1 MVIKMAT
8 ELKQIRTRGYLAKD
22 FDAFRSQLL
31 QYARLYY
38 PDRIQDFSETSLG
51 GVFLDLASYTGDIMS
66 FYLDH
71 QYGELDPN
79 TAVETENV
87 ERLIRSSG
95 VTIVGASPALVDV
108 TIYIEVPAV
117 DINNAIVPLPEGLP
131 IVKENSVFNSTSGI
145 NFNLLANV
153 DFSKKRSDG
162 TYAANIQVGKIND
175 LGTPTTF
182 IMSLDGTCISGEQIS
197 ETITFGAY
205 TPFPSFTLSRPNITD
220 ILTVTDDRGNS
231 YYQVSSLTDD
241 VVYRNVLNMARDSNE
256 ISEALKVVPAPY
268 RYINIVDLA
277 TRSTRLIF
285 GAGDD
290 TSLENDAVP
299 DPSDFAISLPYS
311 KTFSRTSI
319 NPLQMLKTKTLGIY
333 SANSQAVVTYRYGGG
348 LNHNVSPESI
358 NIINQL
364 LIDFPLNPTVDIT
377 SFVRGKL
384 SVINKKQA
392 SGGEDAPSIDQLK
405 SLVPSA
411 KNAQER
417 IVTKEDLLSR
427 VYSIPSNFGRV
438 YRAAVRSNPNNP
450 LSTQLFIVS
459 RTPESKLITS
469 ADTLKENLK
478 KYLAPYRL
486 VNDAIDI
493 LDAYIINLS
502 LLFEVVI
509 DPSLNRQLV
518 LQTVLRSLTEK
529 LNINNFS
536 IDQPI
541 VISDIQNLIYVTP
554 GILSVT
560 NLEFRNYVDTVNNRS
575 YSDVT
580 FDVKNNIRKGILYP
594 PPGGIFEFRY
604 PDYDIIGRTST

>member
-1 MVIKMAT
+1 MVT

-51 GVFLDLASYTGDIMS
+51 GVFLDLASYAGDIMS

-79 TAVETENV
+79 TAVETDNI

-108 TIYIEVPAV
+108 TIYIEVPAFTFN
-117 DINNAIVPLPEGLP
+117 DSIVPSPEALP
-131 IVKENSVFNSTSGI
+131 IIKENSIFNSTSGI
-145 NFNLLANV
+145 SFNLLADI

-162 TYAANIQVGKIND
+162 TYAATVQVGRID
-175 LGTPTTF
+175 DSGAPISF
-182 IMSLDGTCISGEQIS
+182 IMSLDGTCISGTQTS
-197 ETITFGAY
+197 ETITFGEFVA
-205 TPFPSFTLSRPNITD
+205 FPSFTLSQPNITD
-220 ILTVTDDRGNS
+220 ILTITDDQGNS

-241 VVYRNVLNMARDSNE
+241 VVYRNVLNTARDAGE

-268 RYINIVDLA
+268 RYISIVDLA

-285 GAGDD
+285 GSGDD

-333 SANSQAVVTYRYGGG
+333 SANSQATVTYRYGGG
-348 LNHNVSPESI
+348 LSHNAAPETI

-364 LIDFPLNPTVDIT
+364 LINFPLNPTVDIT

-384 SVINKKQA
+384 SVLNKKQA

-518 LQTVLRSLTEK
+518 LQAVLRSLTEK

-554 GILSVT
+554 GVLSVT

>member
-1 MVIKMAT
+1 MAT

-79 TAVETENV
+79 TAVETDNI

-108 TIYIEVPAV
+108 TIYIEVPAFTFN
-117 DINNAIVPLPEGLP
+117 DSIVPSPEALP
-131 IVKENSVFNSTSGI
+131 IIKENSIFNSTSGI
-145 NFNLLANV
+145 SFNLLADI

-162 TYAANIQVGKIND
+162 TYAATVQVGRIND
-175 LGTPTTF
+175 LGAPVSF
-182 IMSLDGTCISGEQIS
+182 IMSLDGTCISGTQTS
-197 ETITFGAY
+197 ETITFGEFVA
-205 TPFPSFTLSRPNITD
+205 FPSFTLSQPNITD
-220 ILTVTDDRGNS
+220 ILTITDDQGNS

-241 VVYRNVLNMARDSNE
+241 VVYRNVLNTARDAGE

-268 RYINIVDLA
+268 RYISVVDLA

-285 GAGDD
+285 GSGDD

-333 SANSQAVVTYRYGGG
+333 SANSQATVTYRYGGG
-348 LNHNVSPESI
+348 LSHNVAPETI

-364 LIDFPLNPTVDIT
+364 LINFPLNPTVDIT

-384 SVINKKQA
+384 SVLNKKQA

-417 IVTKEDLLSR
+417 IVTREDLLSR

-438 YRAAVRSNPNNP
+438 YRAAARSNPNNP

-459 RTPESKLITS
+459 RTPESKLINS

-486 VNDAIDI
+486 VSDAIDI

-518 LQTVLRSLTEK
+518 LQNVLRSLTEK
-529 LNINNFS
+529 LNISNFS

-541 VISDIQNLIYVTP
+541 VISDIQNLIYVIP
-554 GILSVT
+554 GVLSVT
-560 NLEFRNYVDTVNNRS
+560 NLEFRNYFDTVNNRS

-604 PDYDIIGRTST
+604 PDYDIIGRTSM

>member
-79 TAVETENV
+79 TAVETDNI

-108 TIYIEVPAV
+108 TIYIEVPAFTFN
-117 DINNAIVPLPEGLP
+117 DSIVPSPEALP
-131 IVKENSVFNSTSGI
+131 IIKENSIFNSTSGI
-145 NFNLLANV
+145 SFNLLADI

-162 TYAANIQVGKIND
+162 TYAATVQVGRIND
-175 LGTPTTF
+175 SGAPISF
-182 IMSLDGTCISGEQIS
+182 IMSLDGTCISGTQTS
-197 ETITFGAY
+197 ETITFGEFVA
-205 TPFPSFTLSRPNITD
+205 FPSFTLSQPNITD
-220 ILTVTDDRGNS
+220 ILTITDDQGNS

-241 VVYRNVLNMARDSNE
+241 VVYRNVLNTARDAGE

-268 RYINIVDLA
+268 RYISVVDLA

-285 GAGDD
+285 GSGDD

-333 SANSQAVVTYRYGGG
+333 SANSQATVTYRYGGG
-348 LNHNVSPESI
+348 LSHNVAPETI
-358 NIINQL
+358 NVINQL
-364 LIDFPLNPTVDIT
+364 LINFPLNPTVDIT

-384 SVINKKQA
+384 SVLNKKQA

>member
-1 MVIKMAT
+1 MAT

>member
-1 MVIKMAT
+1 MVT

-51 GVFLDLASYTGDIMS
+51 GVFLDLASYAGDIMS

-79 TAVETENV
+79 TAVETDNI

-108 TIYIEVPAV
+108 TIYIEVPAFTFN
-117 DINNAIVPLPEGLP
+117 DSIVPSPEALP
-131 IVKENSVFNSTSGI
+131 IIKENSIFNSTSGI
-145 NFNLLANV
+145 SFNLLADI

-162 TYAANIQVGKIND
+162 TYAATVQVGRIND
-175 LGTPTTF
+175 SGAPISF
-182 IMSLDGTCISGEQIS
+182 IMSLDGTCISGTQTS
-197 ETITFGAY
+197 ETITFGEFVA
-205 TPFPSFTLSRPNITD
+205 FPSFTLSQPNITD
-220 ILTVTDDRGNS
+220 ILTITDDQGNS

-241 VVYRNVLNMARDSNE
+241 VVYRNVLNTARDAGE

-268 RYINIVDLA
+268 RYISIVDLA

-285 GAGDD
+285 GSGDD

-333 SANSQAVVTYRYGGG
+333 SANSQATVTYRYGGG
-348 LNHNVSPESI
+348 LSHNVPPETI

-364 LIDFPLNPTVDIT
+364 LINFPLNPTVDIT

-384 SVINKKQA
+384 SVLNKKQA

-518 LQTVLRSLTEK
+518 LQAVLRSLTEK

-554 GILSVT
+554 GVLSVT

>member
-1 MVIKMAT
+1 MAT

-79 TAVETENV
+79 TAVETDNI

-108 TIYIEVPAV
+108 TIYIEVPAFTFN
-117 DINNAIVPLPEGLP
+117 DSIVPSPEALP
-131 IVKENSVFNSTSGI
+131 IIKENSIFNSTSGI
-145 NFNLLANV
+145 SFNLLADI

-162 TYAANIQVGKIND
+162 TYAATVQVGRIND
-175 LGTPTTF
+175 SGAPISF
-182 IMSLDGTCISGEQIS
+182 IMSLDGTCISGTQTS
-197 ETITFGAY
+197 ETITFGEFVA
-205 TPFPSFTLSRPNITD
+205 FPSFTLSQPNITD
-220 ILTVTDDRGNS
+220 ILTITDDQGNS

-241 VVYRNVLNMARDSNE
+241 VVYRNVLNTARDAGE

-268 RYINIVDLA
+268 RYISVVDLA

-285 GAGDD
+285 GSGDD

-333 SANSQAVVTYRYGGG
+333 SANSQATVTYRYGGG
-348 LNHNVSPESI
+348 LSHNVAPETI
-358 NIINQL
+358 NVINQL
-364 LIDFPLNPTVDIT
+364 LINFPLNPTVDIT

-384 SVINKKQA
+384 SVLNKKQA

>member
-1 MVIKMAT
+1 MVT

-51 GVFLDLASYTGDIMS
+51 GVFLDLASYAGDIMS

-79 TAVETENV
+79 TAVETDNI

-108 TIYIEVPAV
+108 TIYIEVPAFTFN
-117 DINNAIVPLPEGLP
+117 DAIVPSPEALP
-131 IVKENSVFNSTSGI
+131 IIKENSIFNSTSGI
-145 NFNLLANV
+145 SFNLLADI

-162 TYAANIQVGKIND
+162 TYAATVQVGRID
-175 LGTPTTF
+175 DSGAPISF
-182 IMSLDGTCISGEQIS
+182 IMSLDGTCISGTQTS
-197 ETITFGAY
+197 ETITFGEFVA
-205 TPFPSFTLSRPNITD
+205 FPSFTLSQPNITD
-220 ILTVTDDRGNS
+220 ILTITDDQGNS

-241 VVYRNVLNMARDSNE
+241 VVYRNVLNTARDAGE

-268 RYINIVDLA
+268 RYISIVDLA

-285 GAGDD
+285 GSGDD

-333 SANSQAVVTYRYGGG
+333 SANSQATVTYRYGGG
-348 LNHNVSPESI
+348 LSHNVPPETI

-364 LIDFPLNPTVDIT
+364 LINFPLNPTVDIT

-384 SVINKKQA
+384 SVLNKKQA

-518 LQTVLRSLTEK
+518 LQAVLRSLTEK

-554 GILSVT
+554 GVLSVT

>member
-1 MVIKMAT
+1 MAT

-79 TAVETENV
+79 TAVETDNI

-108 TIYIEVPAV
+108 TIYIEVPAFTFN
-117 DINNAIVPLPEGLP
+117 DSIVPSPEALP
-131 IVKENSVFNSTSGI
+131 IIKENSIFNSTSGI
-145 NFNLLANV
+145 SFNLLADI

-162 TYAANIQVGKIND
+162 TYAATVQVGRIND
-175 LGTPTTF
+175 SGAPISF
-182 IMSLDGTCISGEQIS
+182 IMSLDGTCISGTQTS
-197 ETITFGAY
+197 ETITFGEFVA
-205 TPFPSFTLSRPNITD
+205 FPSFTLSQPNITD
-220 ILTVTDDRGNS
+220 ILTITDDQGNS

-241 VVYRNVLNMARDSNE
+241 VVYRNVLNTARDAGE

-268 RYINIVDLA
+268 RYISVVDLA

-285 GAGDD
+285 GSGDD

-319 NPLQMLKTKTLGIY
+319 NPLQMLKSKSLGIY
-333 SANSQAVVTYRYGGG
+333 SANSQATVTYRYGGG
-348 LNHNVSPESI
+348 LSHNVAPETI
-358 NIINQL
+358 NVINQL
-364 LIDFPLNPTVDIT
+364 LINFPLNPTVDIT

-384 SVINKKQA
+384 SVLNKKQA

>member
-1 MVIKMAT
+1 MAT

-51 GVFLDLASYTGDIMS
+51 GVFLDLASYAGDIMS

-79 TAVETENV
+79 TAVETDNI

-108 TIYIEVPAV
+108 TIYIEVPAFTFN
-117 DINNAIVPLPEGLP
+117 DAIVPSPEALP
-131 IVKENSVFNSTSGI
+131 IIKENSIFNSTSGI
-145 NFNLLANV
+145 SFNLLADI

-162 TYAANIQVGKIND
+162 TYAATVQVGRIND
-175 LGTPTTF
+175 LGNPISF
-182 IMSLDGTCISGEQIS
+182 IMSLDGTCISGTQTS
-197 ETITFGAY
+197 ETITFGEFVA
-205 TPFPSFTLSRPNITD
+205 FPSFTLSQPNITD
-220 ILTVTDDRGNS
+220 ILTITDDQGNS

-241 VVYRNVLNMARDSNE
+241 VVYRNVLNTARDAGE

-268 RYINIVDLA
+268 RYISVVDLV

-285 GAGDD
+285 GSGDD

-333 SANSQAVVTYRYGGG
+333 SANSQATVTYRYGGG
-348 LNHNVSPESI
+348 LSHNAAPETV

-364 LIDFPLNPTVDIT
+364 LINFPLNPTVDIT

-518 LQTVLRSLTEK
+518 LQAVLRSLTEK

-541 VISDIQNLIYVTP
+541 VISDIQNLIYVTQ
-554 GILSVT
+554 GVLSVT

>member
-1 MVIKMAT
+1 MAT

-518 LQTVLRSLTEK
+518 LQAVLRSLTEK

-554 GILSVT
+554 GVLSVT

>member
-1 MVIKMAT
+1 
-8 ELKQIRTRGYLAKD
+8 
-22 FDAFRSQLL
+22 
-31 QYARLYY
+31 
-38 PDRIQDFSETSLG
+38 
-51 GVFLDLASYTGDIMS
+51 
-66 FYLDH
+66 
-71 QYGELDPN
+71 
-79 TAVETENV
+79 
-87 ERLIRSSG
+87 
-95 VTIVGASPALVDV
+95 
-108 TIYIEVPAV
+108 
-117 DINNAIVPLPEGLP
+117 
-131 IVKENSVFNSTSGI
+131 
-145 NFNLLANV
+145 
-153 DFSKKRSDG
+153 
-162 TYAANIQVGKIND
+162 
-175 LGTPTTF
+175 
-182 IMSLDGTCISGEQIS
+182 MSLDGTCISGTQTS
-197 ETITFGAY
+197 ETITFGEFVA
-205 TPFPSFTLSRPNITD
+205 FPSFTLSQPNITD
-220 ILTVTDDRGNS
+220 ILTITDDQGNS

-241 VVYRNVLNMARDSNE
+241 VVYRNVLNTARDAGE

-268 RYINIVDLA
+268 RYISVVDLA

-285 GAGDD
+285 GSGDD

-333 SANSQAVVTYRYGGG
+333 SANSQATVTYRYGGG
-348 LNHNVSPESI
+348 LSHNVAPETI
-358 NIINQL
+358 NVINQL
-364 LIDFPLNPTVDIT
+364 LINFPLNPTVDIT

-384 SVINKKQA
+384 SVLNKKQA
-392 SGGEDAPSIDQLK
+392 SGGEDAPSI
-405 SLVPSA
+405 
-411 KNAQER
+411 
-417 IVTKEDLLSR
+417 TKEDLLSR

>member
-1 MVIKMAT
+1 MAT

-51 GVFLDLASYTGDIMS
+51 GVFLDLASYAGDIMS

-79 TAVETENV
+79 TAVETDNI

-108 TIYIEVPAV
+108 TIYIEVPAFTFN
-117 DINNAIVPLPEGLP
+117 DAIVPSPEALP
-131 IVKENSVFNSTSGI
+131 IIKENSIFNSTSGI
-145 NFNLLANV
+145 SFNLLADI

-162 TYAANIQVGKIND
+162 TYAATVQVGRIND
-175 LGTPTTF
+175 SGAPISF
-182 IMSLDGTCISGEQIS
+182 IMSLDGTCISGTQTS
-197 ETITFGAY
+197 ETITFGEFVA
-205 TPFPSFTLSRPNITD
+205 FPSFTLSQPNITD
-220 ILTVTDDRGNS
+220 ILTITDDQGNS

-241 VVYRNVLNMARDSNE
+241 VVYRNVLNTARDAGE

-268 RYINIVDLA
+268 RYISIVDLA

-285 GAGDD
+285 GSGDD

-333 SANSQAVVTYRYGGG
+333 SANSQATVTYRYGGG
-348 LNHNVSPESI
+348 LSHNVPPETI

-364 LIDFPLNPTVDIT
+364 LINFPLNPTVDIT

-384 SVINKKQA
+384 SVLNKKQA

-518 LQTVLRSLTEK
+518 LQAVLRSLTEK

-554 GILSVT
+554 GVLSVT

>member
-1 MVIKMAT
+1 
-8 ELKQIRTRGYLAKD
+8 
-22 FDAFRSQLL
+22 
-31 QYARLYY
+31 
-38 PDRIQDFSETSLG
+38 
-51 GVFLDLASYTGDIMS
+51 
-66 FYLDH
+66 
-71 QYGELDPN
+71 
-79 TAVETENV
+79 
-87 ERLIRSSG
+87 
-95 VTIVGASPALVDV
+95 
-108 TIYIEVPAV
+108 
-117 DINNAIVPLPEGLP
+117 
-131 IVKENSVFNSTSGI
+131 
-145 NFNLLANV
+145 
-153 DFSKKRSDG
+153 
-162 TYAANIQVGKIND
+162 
-175 LGTPTTF
+175 
-182 IMSLDGTCISGEQIS
+182 
-197 ETITFGAY
+197 
-205 TPFPSFTLSRPNITD
+205 
-220 ILTVTDDRGNS
+220 
-231 YYQVSSLTDD
+231 
-241 VVYRNVLNMARDSNE
+241 
-256 ISEALKVVPAPY
+256 
-268 RYINIVDLA
+268 
-277 TRSTRLIF
+277 
-285 GAGDD
+285 
-290 TSLENDAVP
+290 
-299 DPSDFAISLPYS
+299 
-311 KTFSRTSI
+311 
-319 NPLQMLKTKTLGIY
+319 MLKTKTLGIY
-333 SANSQAVVTYRYGGG
+333 SANSQATVTYRYGGG
-348 LNHNVSPESI
+348 LSHNAAPETI

-364 LIDFPLNPTVDIT
+364 LINFPLNPTVDIT

-384 SVINKKQA
+384 SVLNKKQA

-518 LQTVLRSLTEK
+518 LQAVLRSLTEK

-554 GILSVT
+554 GVLSVT

>member
-1 MVIKMAT
+1 MVT

-51 GVFLDLASYTGDIMS
+51 GVFLDLASYAGDIMS

-79 TAVETENV
+79 TAVETDNI

-108 TIYIEVPAV
+108 TIYIEVPAFTFN
-117 DINNAIVPLPEGLP
+117 DAIVPSPEALP
-131 IVKENSVFNSTSGI
+131 IIKENSIFNSTSGI
-145 NFNLLANV
+145 SFNLLADI

-162 TYAANIQVGKIND
+162 TYAATVQVGRID
-175 LGTPTTF
+175 DSGAPISF
-182 IMSLDGTCISGEQIS
+182 IMSLDGTCISGTQTS
-197 ETITFGAY
+197 ETITFGEFVA
-205 TPFPSFTLSRPNITD
+205 FPSFTLSQPNITD
-220 ILTVTDDRGNS
+220 ILTITDDQGNS

-241 VVYRNVLNMARDSNE
+241 VVYRNVLNTARDAGE

-268 RYINIVDLA
+268 RYISIVDLA

-285 GAGDD
+285 GSGDD

-333 SANSQAVVTYRYGGG
+333 SANSQATVTYRYGGG
-348 LNHNVSPESI
+348 LSHNVPPETI

-364 LIDFPLNPTVDIT
+364 LINFPLNPTVDIT

-384 SVINKKQA
+384 SVLNKKQA

-518 LQTVLRSLTEK
+518 LQAVLRSLIEK

-554 GILSVT
+554 GVLSVT

>member
-1 MVIKMAT
+1 VIKMVT

-51 GVFLDLASYTGDIMS
+51 GVFLDLASYAGDIMS

-79 TAVETENV
+79 TAVETDNI

-108 TIYIEVPAV
+108 TIYIEVPAFTFN
-117 DINNAIVPLPEGLP
+117 DAIVPSPEALP
-131 IVKENSVFNSTSGI
+131 IIKENSIFNSTSGI
-145 NFNLLANV
+145 SFNLLADI

-162 TYAANIQVGKIND
+162 TYAATVQVGRID
-175 LGTPTTF
+175 DSGAPISF
-182 IMSLDGTCISGEQIS
+182 IMSLDGTCISGTQTS
-197 ETITFGAY
+197 ETITFGEFVA
-205 TPFPSFTLSRPNITD
+205 FPSFTLSQPNITD
-220 ILTVTDDRGNS
+220 ILTITDDQGNS

-241 VVYRNVLNMARDSNE
+241 VVYRNVLNTARDAGE

-268 RYINIVDLA
+268 RYISIVDLA

-285 GAGDD
+285 GSGDD

-333 SANSQAVVTYRYGGG
+333 SANSQATVTYRYGGG
-348 LNHNVSPESI
+348 LSHNVPPETI

-364 LIDFPLNPTVDIT
+364 LINFPLNPTVDIT

-384 SVINKKQA
+384 SVLNKKQA

-518 LQTVLRSLTEK
+518 LQAVLRSLIEK

-554 GILSVT
+554 GVLSVT

>member
-1 MVIKMAT
+1 MAT

-79 TAVETENV
+79 TAVETDNI

-108 TIYIEVPAV
+108 TIYIEVPAFTFN
-117 DINNAIVPLPEGLP
+117 DSIVPSPEALP
-131 IVKENSVFNSTSGI
+131 IIKENSIFNSTSGI
-145 NFNLLANV
+145 SFNLLADI

-162 TYAANIQVGKIND
+162 TYAATVQVGRIND
-175 LGTPTTF
+175 SGAPISF
-182 IMSLDGTCISGEQIS
+182 IMSLDGTCISGTQTS
-197 ETITFGAY
+197 ETITFGEFVA
-205 TPFPSFTLSRPNITD
+205 FPSFTLSQPNITD
-220 ILTVTDDRGNS
+220 ILTITDDQGNS

-241 VVYRNVLNMARDSNE
+241 VVYRNVLNTARDAGE

-268 RYINIVDLA
+268 RYISVVDLA

-285 GAGDD
+285 GSGDD

-333 SANSQAVVTYRYGGG
+333 SANSQATVTYRYGGG
-348 LNHNVSPESI
+348 LSHNVPPETI

-364 LIDFPLNPTVDIT
+364 LINFPLNPTVDIT

-384 SVINKKQA
+384 SVLNKKQA

>member
-1 MVIKMAT
+1 
-8 ELKQIRTRGYLAKD
+8 
-22 FDAFRSQLL
+22 
-31 QYARLYY
+31 
-38 PDRIQDFSETSLG
+38 
-51 GVFLDLASYTGDIMS
+51 MS

-79 TAVETENV
+79 TAVETDNI

-108 TIYIEVPAV
+108 TIYIEVPAFTFN
-117 DINNAIVPLPEGLP
+117 DAIVPSPEALP
-131 IVKENSVFNSTSGI
+131 IIKENSIFNSTSGI
-145 NFNLLANV
+145 SFNLLADI

-162 TYAANIQVGKIND
+162 TYAATVQVGRIND
-175 LGTPTTF
+175 LGNPISF
-182 IMSLDGTCISGEQIS
+182 IMSLDGTCISGTQTS
-197 ETITFGAY
+197 ETITFGEFVA
-205 TPFPSFTLSRPNITD
+205 FPSFTLSQPNITD
-220 ILTVTDDRGNS
+220 ILTITDDQGNS

-241 VVYRNVLNMARDSNE
+241 VVYRNVLNTARDAGE

-268 RYINIVDLA
+268 RYISVVDLV

-285 GAGDD
+285 GSGDD

-333 SANSQAVVTYRYGGG
+333 SANSQATVTYRYGGG
-348 LNHNVSPESI
+348 LSHNAAPETV

-364 LIDFPLNPTVDIT
+364 LINFPLNPTVDIT

-518 LQTVLRSLTEK
+518 LQAVLRSLTEK

-541 VISDIQNLIYVTP
+541 VISDIQNLIYVTQ
-554 GILSVT
+554 GVLSVT

-604 PDYDIIGRTST
+604 PDYDIFGRTST